1 MVNRAKRS
9 GTRLPRS
16 ALPLLMSVLLL
27 SAGPARSGD
36 VLELYGDENVGTAGA
51 QFLRLPVG
59 ARAVGLGRAYVA
71 CAVDGPA
78 AFWNPAGIMRTPGLG
93 NLFFSHVA
101 YAADID
107 LEYAAYSWR
116 RQNFG
121 FALAGSMLRSGEIPR
136 TDELHQEGTGG
147 TFNANQFVLSA
158 SVAKSMTDRFSLGG
172 TAKLYQENLDE
183 FEVRGLLMDLGVL
196 YYTGLGDL
204 RVGFA
209 VRNFGPDLQPGGTPP
224 SLGPGYAT
232 PLEFQSFQAPT
243 SGSFGLAY
251 TWRLGSGTTLLTTS
265 DFHHPTDASE
275 SFRAGAELGL
285 AERLLLRG
293 GFETN
298 RLEGGLGAGF
308 GVNLARDEWRIRLD
322 YAVSDM
328 GAFGTIHYLSLDL
341 SPLPDGRRRR

>member
-1 MVNRAKRS
+1 MVSRAM
-9 GTRLPRS
+9 RS
-16 ALPLLMSVLLL
+16 ATGLPLLVSALLL
-27 SAGPARSGD
+27 LAGPARAGSM
-36 VLELYGDENVGTAGA
+36 LELYGDENVGTAGA

-71 CAVDGPA
+71 CAIDGPA
-78 AFWNPAGIMRTPGLG
+78 AFWNPAGLMRTPGLG

-121 FALAGSMLRSGEIPR
+121 FALTGSMLRSGEILR
-136 TDELHQEGTGG
+136 TDELHQEGTGE

-251 TWRLGSGTTLLTTS
+251 TWRLGGRTTLLTTS

-328 GAFGTIHYLSLDL
+328 GAFGTIHYLSIDL

>member
-1 MVNRAKRS
+1 MVNRAMRTVT
-9 GTRLPRS
+9 G
-16 ALPLLMSVLLL
+16 LPLLVSALLL
-27 SAGPARSGD
+27 LAGPVRAGS

-107 LEYAAYSWR
+107 LEYAAYTWR

-121 FALAGSMLRSGEIPR
+121 FALTGSMLRSGEIPR
-136 TDELHQEGTGG
+136 TDELHQEGTGD

-224 SLGPGYAT
+224 PLGPGYAT

-251 TWRLGSGTTLLTTS
+251 TWRLGERTTLLTTS

-298 RLEGGLGAGF
+298 RFEGGLGAGF

-328 GAFGTIHYLSLDL
+328 GAFGTIHYLSIDL

>member
-1 MVNRAKRS
+1 MVSRAMRS
-9 GTRLPRS
+9 VTW
-16 ALPLLMSVLLL
+16 LPLLVSALLL
-27 SAGPARSGD
+27 LAGPVRAGS

-59 ARAVGLGRAYVA
+59 ARAIGLGRAYVA

-93 NLFFSHVA
+93 NLFFSHVS

-121 FALAGSMLRSGEIPR
+121 FALTGSMLRSGEILR
-136 TDELHQEGTGG
+136 TDELHQEGTGA

-251 TWRLGSGTTLLTTS
+251 TWRLGGRTTLLTTS

-308 GVNLARDEWRIRLD
+308 GVNLARDEWRIRFD

>member
-1 MVNRAKRS
+1 MRS
-9 GTRLPRS
+9 VTW
-16 ALPLLMSVLLL
+16 LPLLVSALLL
-27 SAGPARSGD
+27 LAGPARAGS

-107 LEYAAYSWR
+107 LEYAAYTWR

-121 FALAGSMLRSGEIPR
+121 FALTGSMLRSGEIPR
-136 TDELHQEGTGG
+136 TDELHQEGTGD

-224 SLGPGYAT
+224 PLGPGYAT

-251 TWRLGSGTTLLTTS
+251 TWRLGERTTLLTTS

-322 YAVSDM
+322 YAISDM
-328 GAFGTIHYLSLDL
+328 GAFGTIHYLSIDL

>member
-1 MVNRAKRS
+1 VVALR
-9 GTRLPRS
+9 TTS
-16 ALPLLMSVLLL
+16 A
-27 SAGPARSGD
+27 ARSLAAALLVLALGAAARGGD
-36 VLELYGDENVGTAGA
+36 VLGFYGEENVGTAGA

-78 AFWNPAGIMRTPGLG
+78 AFWNPAGIMRTPGLH

-101 YAADID
+101 YAAGID
-107 LEYAAYSWR
+107 LEYASCHWR
-116 RQNFG
+116 RQNYG
-121 FALAGSMLRSGEIPR
+121 FAVSGAMLRSGEIPR
-136 TDELHQEGTGG
+136 TDELHQEGTGL

-158 SVAKSMTDRFSLGG
+158 SVAKAMTDRFSLGG
-172 TAKLYQENLDE
+172 TVKLFQENLDQ
-183 FEVRGLLMDLGVL
+183 FEARGVLMDLGVL
-196 YYTGLGDL
+196 YYTGLGDM

-209 VRNFGPDLQPGGTPP
+209 VRNFGSDLRPNGEPP
-224 SLGPGYAT
+224 SLGDEFVT
-232 PLEFQSFQAPT
+232 PHEFQSYQAPT

-251 TWRLGSGTTLLTTS
+251 TWRLGGRTTLLTTS

-275 SFRAGAELGL
+275 SFRTGAELGL
-285 AERLLLRG
+285 ADRLLLRG

-298 RLEGGLGAGF
+298 RTEGGLGAGF

-322 YAVSDM
+322 YAISDM
-328 GAFGTIHYLSLDL
+328 GAFGTIHHLSIDL

>member
-1 MVNRAKRS
+1 MVTRAGSTGVR
-9 GTRLPRS
+9 TL
-16 ALPLLMSVLLL
+16 AAMLLL
-27 SAGPARSGD
+27 SALAGSARAGD
-36 VLELYGDENVGTAGA
+36 VLEFYGDENVGTAGA

-78 AFWNPAGIMRTPGLG
+78 AFWNPAGLMRTPGLS

-107 LEYAAYSWR
+107 LEYASCSWR

-121 FALAGSMLRSGEIPR
+121 FALSGSMLRSGEIPR
-136 TDELHQEGTGG
+136 TDEFHQEGTGD

-158 SVAKSMTDRFSLGG
+158 SVAKAMTDRFSLGG
-172 TAKLYQENLDE
+172 TAKIYQENLDE

-196 YYTGLGDL
+196 YYTGLGDM

-209 VRNFGPDLQPGGTPP
+209 VRNFGPDLRPGGRPP
-224 SLGPGYAT
+224 PLGPGYAT

-251 TWRLGSGTTLLTTS
+251 TWRLGSATTLLTTS

-298 RLEGGLGAGF
+298 RVEGGLGAGF
-308 GVNLARDEWRIRLD
+308 GVNLARDQWRIRLD

-328 GAFGTIHYLSLDL
+328 GAFGTIHHLSIDL

>member
-1 MVNRAKRS
+1 MVTRALSAMARPL
-9 GTRLPRS
+9 GS
-16 ALPLLMSVLLL
+16 ALLLL
-27 SAGPARSGD
+27 ALAGSPAAGD

-78 AFWNPAGIMRTPGLG
+78 AFWNPAGIMRTPGLA

-107 LEYAAYSWR
+107 LEYASYSWR
-116 RQNFG
+116 RQNYG
-121 FALAGSMLRSGEIPR
+121 FAFSGSMLRSGEIRR
-136 TDELHQEGTGG
+136 TDELHQEGTGD
-147 TFNANQFVLSA
+147 TFNANQFALAA
-158 SVAKSMTDRFSLGG
+158 SVAKAMTDRFSLGG
-172 TAKLYQENLDE
+172 TAKVYQENLDDY
-183 FEVRGLLMDLGVL
+183 EVRGLLMDLGAL

-209 VRNFGPDLQPGGTPP
+209 VRNFGPDLKPGGRPP
-224 SLGPGYAT
+224 SAGPGYAA

-251 TWRLGSGTTLLTTS
+251 TWRLGERTTLLTTS

-275 SFRAGAELGL
+275 SFRGGAELGL

-293 GFETN
+293 GYETN
-298 RLEGGLGAGF
+298 RAEGGLAAGF
-308 GVNLARDEWRIRLD
+308 GVNLARDQWRIRLD

-328 GAFGTIHYLSLDL
+328 GAFGTIHHVSIDL